1 MTNLIQEI
9 ARNVIDGRADR
20 DSPLVKERVGQP
32 GVKELTQQ
40 AIYEGTDLQE
50 ILNKGLLAGID
61 VHLLH

>member
-1 MTNLIQEI
+1 MIDLMQEI
-9 ARNVIDGRADR
+9 ARNVIDERADKY
-20 DSPLVKERVGQP
+20 SPLVKERVGQP